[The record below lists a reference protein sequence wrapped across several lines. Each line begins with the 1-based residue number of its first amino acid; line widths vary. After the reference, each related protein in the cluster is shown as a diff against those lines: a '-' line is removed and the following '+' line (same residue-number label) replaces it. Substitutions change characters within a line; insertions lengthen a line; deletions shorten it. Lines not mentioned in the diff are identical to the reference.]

1 MSPVIIEATTDLHGS
16 LTNDAM
22 NQTNPLIS
30 YLHQTPAADTLR
42 IDNGDFFTGSA
53 LASFYNLT
61 AAGRPMVELAN
72 ACHFD
77 VMIPGNH
84 DL

>member
-22 NQTNPLIS
+22 NQTNPLTS

-42 IDNGDFFTGSA
+42 IDNGDF
-53 LASFYNLT
+53 L
-61 AAGRPMVELAN
+61 PVV
-72 ACHFD
+72 H
-77 VMIPGNH
+77 
-84 DL
+84 